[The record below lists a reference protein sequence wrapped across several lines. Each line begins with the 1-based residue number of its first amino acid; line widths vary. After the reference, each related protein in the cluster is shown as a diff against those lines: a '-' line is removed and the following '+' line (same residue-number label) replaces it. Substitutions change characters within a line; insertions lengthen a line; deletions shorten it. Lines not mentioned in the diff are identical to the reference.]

1 MTSRT
6 DRRSLPRTAD
16 TTSSGAPRKQ
26 YYTTKK
32 QKNPTVGVAFRL
44 ETQLYNEVMA
54 CAKDLGLNF
63 SAFVRCAIEAYLDN
77 YHYDNDLSVMP
88 ESETQGNVTEIQ
100 TQEEPPVCPVIV
112 ASRVAAP
119 EITAL
124 TIPES
129 RVLGIEPGNV
139 EASFPDPR
147 PHLVVYAPAGGGVV
161 QIGFAPPPPVPPV
174 QSSGQAI
181 SSLPQDLLEAFG
193 VPVAPTASAASE
205 THDAND
211 TARDMTDHD
220 CFGENYVT
228 ALAEALLDFDIDT
241 DSDSEADSE
250 SFSESDYV
258 ESGWEDEFPD
268 LDDLDDFE

>member
-26 YYTTKK
+26 YYTIKK

-44 ETQLYNEVMA
+44 ETQLYNEVLA

-63 SAFVRCAIEAYLDN
+63 SAFVRCAIESYLDN
-77 YHYDNDLSVMP
+77 YRYDNDLATP
-88 ESETQGNVTEIQ
+88 EPTTLSDT
-100 TQEEPPVCPVIV
+100 PVCPVVV
-112 ASRVAAP
+112 ASGVEVP
-119 EITAL
+119 GITAL
-124 TIPES
+124 TVPES
-129 RVLGIEPGNV
+129 RIYGIEPGEV
-139 EASFPDPR
+139 TASFPQQ
-147 PHLVVYAPAGGGVV
+147 LPAQV
-161 QIGFAPPPPVPPV
+161 
-174 QSSGQAI
+174 GQAI

-228 ALAEALLDFDIDT
+228 ALAEALLDFDSDT

-258 ESGWEDEFPD
+258 EPGWEDEFPD
-268 LDDLDDFE
+268 LDDLEDFE

>member
-1 MTSRT
+1 MTLRT

-63 SAFVRCAIEAYLDN
+63 SAFVRCAIEAYMDN
-77 YHYDNDLSVMP
+77 YHYDNDLLFMA
-88 ESETQGNVTEIQ
+88 ESETQGNVTQTQ

-112 ASRVAAP
+112 ASGVAAP

-124 TIPES
+124 AVPES
-129 RVLGIEPGNV
+129 RVFGIEPGNV

-147 PHLVVYAPAGGGVV
+147 SHLT
-161 QIGFAPPPPVPPV
+161 VPPA

-258 ESGWEDEFPD
+258 EPEWEDEFPD
-268 LDDLDDFE
+268 LDDLEDFE

>member
-77 YHYDNDLSVMP
+77 YHYDNDLSVMS

-112 ASRVAAP
+112 ASGVAAP

-124 TIPES
+124 TVPES

-147 PHLVVYAPAGGGVV
+147 PHL
-161 QIGFAPPPPVPPV
+161 IVPPA

-193 VPVAPTASAASE
+193 VPAYTGTVNENE
-205 THDAND
+205 TLLTVFEEDGLKN
-211 TARDMTDHD
+211 HD

>member
-1 MTSRT
+1 MTLRT

-63 SAFVRCAIEAYLDN
+63 SAFVRCAIESYLDN
-77 YHYDNDLSVMP
+77 YRYDNDLATP
-88 ESETQGNVTEIQ
+88 EPTTLSDT
-100 TQEEPPVCPVIV
+100 PVCPVVV
-112 ASRVAAP
+112 ASGVEVP
-119 EITAL
+119 GITAL
-124 TIPES
+124 TVPES
-129 RVLGIEPGNV
+129 RVYGIAGEV
-139 EASFPDPR
+139 TASFPQQP
-147 PHLVVYAPAGGGVV
+147 PA
-161 QIGFAPPPPVPPV
+161 
-174 QSSGQAI
+174 QSSGQAV

-193 VPVAPTASAASE
+193 VPVACVSE
-205 THDAND
+205 TGD
-211 TARDMTDHD
+211 TVVNETLLTGFEDDGLEGLESRD

-228 ALAEALLDFDIDT
+228 ALAEALLDFDSDT

-258 ESGWEDEFPD
+258 EPGWEDEFPD
-268 LDDLDDFE
+268 LDDLEDFE

>member
-1 MTSRT
+1 MTNFT
-6 DRRSLPRTAD
+6 DRRSLPRTSD
-16 TTSSGAPRKQ
+16 TTNFGEPRKK
-26 YYTTKK
+26 YTTKK
-32 QKNPTVGVAFRL
+32 QKSPTVGVAFRL
-44 ETQLYNEVMA
+44 ETALYDKAVV
-54 CAKDLGLNF
+54 CAKDLGLSF
-63 SAFVRCAIEAYLDN
+63 SAFVRAAIEMYLDN
-77 YHYDNDLSVMP
+77 YYYDNDFNTP
-88 ESETQGNVTEIQ
+88 EPTTSPDT
-100 TQEEPPVCPVIV
+100 PVCPV
-112 ASRVAAP
+112 VAASGVEVP
-119 EITAL
+119 DITAL
-124 TIPES
+124 TVPES
-129 RVLGIEPGNV
+129 RVYGIAGEV
-139 EASFPDPR
+139 TASFPQQP
-147 PHLVVYAPAGGGVV
+147 PA
-161 QIGFAPPPPVPPV
+161 

-258 ESGWEDEFPD
+258 EPEWEDEFPD
-268 LDDLDDFE
+268 LDDLEDFE